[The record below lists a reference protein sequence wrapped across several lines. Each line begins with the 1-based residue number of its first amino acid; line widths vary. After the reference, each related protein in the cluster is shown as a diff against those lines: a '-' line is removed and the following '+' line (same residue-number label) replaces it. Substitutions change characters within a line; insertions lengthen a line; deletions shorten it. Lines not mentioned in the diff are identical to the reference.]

1 MSNITNIEIKD
12 LIEALANT
20 AGTTLKLTTEFM
32 ESSIELNA
40 KVYYL
45 TESAEDEAYAD
56 EGFGGEYSLAFYNDS
71 MTFGLPFEHIVDI
84 RKIEVAEKGWVSFEI
99 RMYNG
104 DVYRVGNAT
113 D

>member
-1 MSNITNIEIKD
+1 MSNTTNIEIKD
-12 LIEALANT
+12 LIETLAKT
-20 AGTTLKLTTEFM
+20 AGTPLQLATEFM
-32 ESSIELNA
+32 ESSIEFNA
-40 KVYYL
+40 TVKYL
-45 TESAEDEAYAD
+45 MEDEAYAD
-56 EGFGGEYSLAFYNDS
+56 EGFGGDYSLAFYNDS